1 MTYAPMQ
8 PPLRVGIVGSGFV
21 AKLRAD
27 ILTQD
32 PRTEVMAIAGTL
44 AKATAIAQELQIP
57 HVHQYWSEMV
67 IRDDIDLVVVCNV
80 NRDHSAVVRQ
90 AMRSGKHVIVEY
102 PLAFTYSEAQELIN
116 LAQQQNLMLHVEH
129 IELLGGV
136 HQLVLENL
144 SKIGNPFY
152 ARYVTKSPQRPVP
165 DKWTYKSDLFGFP
178 LTAAVSR
185 INRITA
191 LFGKV
196 RQVSCQLRDDSDRD
210 HSFKSCICNAQLQ
223 FENGVLADISYA
235 KGENFWQAE
244 RTMELQGSDGAI
256 IFTGDR
262 GKLIT
267 ADGEIELDA
276 GTTRGLFKKDTE
288 IVLEHLLSTGDRPLY
303 NSHDLILHSIAV
315 ANAAEKSATT
325 HQMIALP
332 DFSLS

>member
-8 PPLRVGIVGSGFV
+8 QPLRVAIVGSGFV

-27 ILTQD
+27 ILKQD
-32 PRTEVMAIAGTL
+32 LRTEVIAIAGTF
-44 AKATAIAQELQIP
+44 AKATAIAQELNIP

-67 IRDDIDLVVVCNV
+67 VRPDIDLVVVCNV
-80 NRDHSAVVRQ
+80 NRDHGAVVRQ
-90 AMRSGKHVIVEY
+90 ALRSGKHVVVEY
-102 PLAFTYSEAQELIN
+102 PLTFDYAEAQELIN

-144 SKIGNPFY
+144 SKIGSPFY
-152 ARYVTKSPQRPVP
+152 ARYVTKSPQRPAP
-165 DKWTYKSDLFGFP
+165 DKWTYKADLFGFP
-178 LTAAVSR
+178 LTAAISR
-185 INRITA
+185 LNRIIV

-196 RQVSCQLRDDSDRD
+196 KQISCQLRYDSNLGN
-210 HSFKSCICNAQLQ
+210 SFKSCICNAQLQ
-223 FENGVLADISYA
+223 FANGMLADVSYA

-244 RTMELQGSDGAI
+244 RVMELQGSDGAI

-267 ADGEIELDA
+267 VDGEIELDA

-288 IVLEHLLSTGDRPLY
+288 IVLEHLLSASDRALY

-325 HQMIALP
+325 HQVIAL
-332 DFSLS
+332 

>member
-8 PPLRVGIVGSGFV
+8 QPLRVGIVGSGFV

-27 ILTQD
+27 ILKQD
-32 PRTEVMAIAGTL
+32 LRTEVIAIAGTL
-44 AKATAIAQELQIP
+44 PKSSAIAQELNIP

-67 IRDDIDLVVVCNV
+67 VRDDIDLVVVCNV
-80 NRDHSAVVRQ
+80 NRDHSTVVRQ
-90 AMRSGKHVIVEY
+90 ALRSGKHVIVEY
-102 PLAFTYSEAQELIN
+102 PLAFNYAEAQELIN

-144 SKIGNPFY
+144 PKIGSPFY
-152 ARYVTKSPQRPVP
+152 ARYVTKSPQRPAP
-165 DKWTYKSDLFGFP
+165 DKWTYQADLFGFP

-185 INRITA
+185 LNRIVV

-196 RQVSCQLRDDSDRD
+196 KQISCQLRYDSNLGS
-210 HSFKSCICNAQLQ
+210 SFKSCICNAQLQ
-223 FENGVLADISYA
+223 FENGMLADVSYA

-244 RTMELQGSDGAI
+244 RVMELQGSDGAI
-256 IFTGDR
+256 MFTGDR

-267 ADGEIELDA
+267 VDGEIELDA

-288 IVLEHLLSTGDRPLY
+288 IVLEHLLSAGDRPLY
-303 NSHDLILHSIAV
+303 NSHDLILHAIAV

-325 HQMIALP
+325 HQVVT
-332 DFSLS
+332 F